1 MARRYWTPQSLS
13 FRQWKAPPQV
23 ADIHTKPEDLPA
35 VIEKALADIDGP
47 VWPYPVAQQIPI
59 DAVVEQEQVG

>member
-1 MARRYWTPQSLS
+1 MAN
-13 FRQWKAPPQV
+13 
-23 ADIHTKPEDLPA
+23 IHAKSEDLPA
-35 VIEKALADIDGP
+35 VIEKVLADIDGP

>member
-1 MARRYWTPQSLS
+1 M
-13 FRQWKAPPQV
+13 

-35 VIEKALADIDGP
+35 VIEEAPADIDGP
-47 VWPYPVAQQIPI
+47 VWPYLVAQQIPI